1 LKLICNCVRIRTYV
15 YCSDEGSSDMAELWV
30 ELEGMKVSELRR
42 RVIAAGASPGQ
53 LDEADDAQSPKEAL
67 IGLVVLLTCQVTE

>member
-1 LKLICNCVRIRTYV
+1 
-15 YCSDEGSSDMAELWV
+15 MAELWV